1 MGKKA
6 VNGEWR
12 MVSGGAA
19 RAPFT
24 THNSPLT
31 ALFALVFALFCAAPA
46 TAETQMAKIAAH
58 PALWTVH
65 SKTATVYLF
74 GSIHLLPANVVWHT
88 PEIDRAMDSATT
100 FMFEAPLDAAGK
112 QLVADFVREHGSLP
126 QGTTLRSL
134 LPPKTLVDY
143 ERALAAA
150 DLVPEQ
156 LDGER
161 PWLAAIVL
169 DVGYLQHLHYVVAD
183 GVDQQ
188 VFAYATAHNKQVRT
202 FETPAQQLSLFMPK
216 DKSLEV
222 QEFAADLKEFQSE
235 ESTIGAMVDAWGAGD
250 AKSVGRLMNKSLDT
264 EPGARKILID
274 NRNHNWI
281 KILDEVL
288 AKPGVTFV
296 TVGTGHLVGPGGVPA
311 LLRKQ
316 GYVVDGP

>member
-1 MGKKA
+1 
-6 VNGEWR
+6 
-12 MVSGGAA
+12 MVSSG
-19 RAPFT
+19 RAG
-24 THNSPLT
+24 SPLT
-31 ALFALVFALFCAAPA
+31 THHSPFTALIAFVFTLFCAVPA
-46 TAETQMAKIAAH
+46 IAEVQLAKIAAH

-88 PEIDRAMDSATT
+88 PQIDRAMENASV
-100 FMFEAPLDAAGK
+100 FMFEAPLDDAGK
-112 QLVADFVREHGSLP
+112 AQVAQFVREHGSLP

-134 LPPKTLVDY
+134 LPPKTLADY
-143 ERALAAA
+143 EHALAAA

-169 DVGYLQHLHYVVAD
+169 DVAYLQHMHYVVAD

-188 VFAYATAHNKQVRT
+188 VFAYATAHNKQVHT

-216 DKSLEV
+216 DKALEV
-222 QEFAADLKEFQSE
+222 QEFAADLTEFQSE

-250 AKSVGRLMNKSLDT
+250 AKSVGRLMNKSLDSQ
-264 EPGARKILID
+264 PGARKILID

-281 KILDEVL
+281 KMLDEVL